1 MKSSDQVDLRQPIVS
16 ISLNSYDQQFPQLLS
31 VNVKVQR
38 PKGQEQDNFQQL
50 LGPEGKFA
58 TVGYTQI
65 VYPDRTIMV
74 K

>member
-31 VNVKVQR
+31 VNVKAQR

-50 LGPEGKFA
+50 LDPEGKI
-58 TVGYTQI
+58 TTDGYTHT
-65 VYPDRTIMV
+65 PS
-74 K
+74 